1 MSDEQDDY
9 EVFLDTWEPGERLRY
24 AILSQNLADPVVQ
37 DRLLSDSTGAMPLV
51 RTAFSPGLKVMDV
64 NEGEARLYTFFEDRQ
79 EKWAEEFKDY
89 LRSRGIAETKINAYS
104 KSFANYWVD
113 GRKRRQ
119 DSAEMLA
126 IKASIRDHDLEFHP
140 RTAGKFVINPVEKE
154 PQSLFTPDE
163 IAIVFEANRGLVDAF
178 LPDYVDMLDAPFVSS
193 ISDLHVRRGV
203 LMPTIEKVR
212 HELHYLS
219 SYSLALGPVEQFA
232 QTYTPATRGSGVQ
245 SIFSAPLPAIQTRIV
260 AFAPF
265 VRDMDLRQLELV
277 VAPPI
282 ASTPLQH
289 DGEFAG
295 IHEFS
300 FK

>member
-24 AILSQNLADPVVQ
+24 ATLPQNLADPVAQ
-37 DRLLSDSTGAMPLV
+37 DRLLSDSTGAAPLT
-51 RTAFSPGLKVMDV
+51 RTAFSPGLKVMDE
-64 NEGEARLYTFFEDRQ
+64 NEGEARLYTFFEERQ
-79 EKWAEEFKDY
+79 EKWAEEFEDY
-89 LRSRGIAETKINAYS
+89 LRSREISETKIDVYS
-104 KSFANYWVD
+104 KSFANHWVD

-126 IKASIRDHDLEFHP
+126 IKASIRDHDLKFHP
-140 RTAGKFVINPVEKE
+140 RTAGKFVINQLDKAPS
-154 PQSLFTPDE
+154 PLFTPDE
-163 IAIVFEANRGLVDAF
+163 MAIVFEANRGLLDAF
-178 LPDYVDMLDAPFVSS
+178 LPDYSDMLDATLVGSS
-193 ISDLHVRRGV
+193 SDLHVRRGV

-212 HELHYLS
+212 RELHYLS

-232 QTYTPATRGSGVQ
+232 QTYTPATHKSGVP

-265 VRDMDLRQLELV
+265 VKSMDLRQLELV

-282 ASTPLQH
+282 ASTLLQH
-289 DGEFAG
+289 DGEFGG